1 MEYNIWYLRYK
12 KTLKKRL
19 QMYMIELWRKDGFP
33 GRGLYY
39 FKDKETLYIKTCRQ
53 RRDEEDGGYATDQRI
68 DAVSVLFKPVCCI
81 LRD

>member
-1 MEYNIWYLRYK
+1 
-12 KTLKKRL
+12 
-19 QMYMIELWRKDGFP
+19 MYMIELWRKDGFP

-39 FKDKETLYIKTCRQ
+39 GAKDKGLCIKR
-53 RRDEEDGGYATDQRI
+53 RAERERDEEDGGYATDQRI